1 MNKRQYC
8 ESRESIAYYS
18 GLNGLE
24 IKGIEYGINDL
35 VYCVS
40 GCWYGGKAAQRFHR
54 CKIYFKTTAT
64 MKEYN
69 NKKWYI
75 DGGIVSD
82 MRIDAD
88 SVENALEIYRERVEE
103 KHCITISKNA
113 IKNKSEMFVDLS
125 GGGAKQVGYV
135 ITGKTEFDRGD
146 YSGYSTQYIDLWV
159 TILTV
164 VDTVF

>member
-35 VYCVS
+35 
-40 GCWYGGKAAQRFHR
+40 
-54 CKIYFKTTAT
+54 
-64 MKEYN
+64 
-69 NKKWYI
+69 
-75 DGGIVSD
+75 
-82 MRIDAD
+82 
-88 SVENALEIYRERVEE
+88 
-103 KHCITISKNA
+103 
-113 IKNKSEMFVDLS
+113 
-125 GGGAKQVGYV
+125 
-135 ITGKTEFDRGD
+135 DRGD
-146 YSGYSTQYIDLWV
+146 YTGYSTQYIDLWV